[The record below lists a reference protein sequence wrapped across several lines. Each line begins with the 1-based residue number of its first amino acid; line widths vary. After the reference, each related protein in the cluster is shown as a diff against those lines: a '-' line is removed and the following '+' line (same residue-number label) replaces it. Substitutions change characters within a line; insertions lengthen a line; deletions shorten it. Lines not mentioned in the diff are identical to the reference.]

1 MKDQRKTEIKVGI
14 TVIIGIVIFI
24 WIIGWAKNFSLSS
37 NENTI
42 NVRFTNVSGLEIGD
56 AVMVNGVRKGYVDDM
71 VVNSDNV
78 NIKLKIDNSIQLK
91 KDAAFSISMLD
102 LMGGKKVEIVPGTS
116 SEQLNYDIQH
126 EGTFNLDIPALM
138 ALVGAYQKELTNI
151 ITETGSAVTSLNKYL
166 TDPQINSD
174 LKNSLSNLNSLL
186 VDVKKVLNENDQNI
200 AKLTQN
206 SVELTEEA
214 KSFIIQNKDGI
225 NSSLTELK
233 TLLAKSDSLV
243 SKFNRITD
251 ETTAQQNNLGKIL
264 YDEEMLKS
272 IKSTLSQL
280 DELTK
285 IILHQV
291 QNEGI
296 NVDAHIF

>member
-1 MKDQRKTEIKVGI
+1 MKDQQKTEIKVGV
-14 TVIIGIVIFI
+14 TVIIGIVIFL

-37 NENTI
+37 DENI
-42 NVRFTNVSGLEIGD
+42 IDVRFKNVSGLEIGD

-71 VVNSDNV
+71 VVNSESVDL
-78 NIKLKIDNSIQLK
+78 KLKIDNTIQLK
-91 KDAAFSISMLD
+91 KDASFSISMLD
-102 LMGGKKVEIVPGTS
+102 LMGGKKVEIVPGSS
-116 SEQLNYDIQH
+116 SELFDYNIQH
-126 EGTFNLDIPALM
+126 EGTFNSDIPSLM
-138 ALVGAYQKELTNI
+138 TLVGAYQEDLTNI
-151 ITETGSAVTSLNKYL
+151 ITQTGSALTALNKYL

-174 LKNSLSNLNSLL
+174 LKNSLSNLNALL

-200 AKLTQN
+200 SKLTQN

-214 KSFIIQNKDGI
+214 KSFITQNKDGI

-233 TLLAKSDSLV
+233 TLLADSDSLV

-251 ETTAQQNNLGKIL
+251 ETAAQQNNLGKML

-272 IKSTLSQL
+272 IKNTLTQL

-285 IILHQV
+285 IILHQI

-296 NVDAHIF
+296 NIDAHIF

>member
-1 MKDQRKTEIKVGI
+1 MKDQRKTDIKVGI
-14 TVIIGIVIFI
+14 TVIIGIIIFI
-24 WIIGWAKNFSLSS
+24 WIIGWAKNISLSS
-37 NENTI
+37 NENI
-42 NVRFTNVSGLEIGD
+42 IDVRFKNVSGLEIGD
-56 AVMVNGVRKGYVDDM
+56 AVTVNGVRKGYVDDM
-71 VVNSDNV
+71 VVNSESV
-78 NIKLKIDNSIQLK
+78 NIKLRIDNSIQLK
-91 KDAAFSISMLD
+91 SDASFSISMLD
-102 LMGGKKVEIVPGTS
+102 LMGGKKVDIIPGKS
-116 SEQLNYDIQH
+116 LEPFNYDIQH
-126 EGTFNLDIPALM
+126 EGIFNSDIPALM
-138 ALVGAYQKELTNI
+138 TLVGSYQVELTNI
-151 ITETGSAVTSLNKYL
+151 ITETGTALTSLNKYL

-200 AKLTQN
+200 SKLMQN
-206 SVELTEEA
+206 SVELTDEA

-225 NSSLTELK
+225 NSTLTELK

-251 ETTAQQNNLGKIL
+251 ETTAQQNNLGKML
-264 YDEEMLKS
+264 YDDELLKS
-272 IKSTLSQL
+272 IKNTLIQL
-280 DELTK
+280 EELTK

>member
-14 TVIIGIVIFI
+14 TVIIGIIIFI

-37 NENTI
+37 NENI
-42 NVRFTNVSGLEIGD
+42 IDVRFKNVSGLEIGD
-56 AVMVNGVRKGYVDDM
+56 AVTVNGVRKGYVDDM
-71 VVNSDNV
+71 VVNSESV
-78 NIKLKIDNSIQLK
+78 NIKLRIDNSIQLK
-91 KDAAFSISMLD
+91 RDASFSISMLD
-102 LMGGKKVEIVPGTS
+102 LMGGKKVDIIPGIS
-116 SEQLNYDIQH
+116 LEPFNYDVQH
-126 EGTFNLDIPALM
+126 EGTFNSDIPALM
-138 ALVGAYQKELTNI
+138 TLVGSYQVELTNI
-151 ITETGSAVTSLNKYL
+151 ITETGTALTSLNKYL

-200 AKLTQN
+200 SKLMQN

-214 KSFIIQNKDGI
+214 KSFITQNKDGI
-225 NSSLTELK
+225 TSSLTDLK

-243 SKFNRITD
+243 SKFDRITD
-251 ETTAQQNNLGKIL
+251 ETTAQQNNLGKML
-264 YDEEMLKS
+264 YDEELLKS
-272 IKSTLSQL
+272 IKNTLTQL
-280 DELTK
+280 EELTK

>member
-14 TVIIGIVIFI
+14 TVIIGIIIFI

-37 NENTI
+37 NENI
-42 NVRFTNVSGLEIGD
+42 IDVRFKNVSGLEIGD
-56 AVMVNGVRKGYVDDM
+56 AVTVNGVRKGYVDDM
-71 VVNSDNV
+71 VVNSESV
-78 NIKLKIDNSIQLK
+78 NIKLRIDNSIQLK
-91 KDAAFSISMLD
+91 RDASFSISMLD
-102 LMGGKKVEIVPGTS
+102 LMGGKKVDIIPGIS
-116 SEQLNYDIQH
+116 LEPFNYDVQH
-126 EGTFNLDIPALM
+126 EGTFNSDIPALM
-138 ALVGAYQKELTNI
+138 TLVGSYQVELTNI
-151 ITETGSAVTSLNKYL
+151 ITETGTALTSLNKYL

-200 AKLTQN
+200 SKLMQN

-214 KSFIIQNKDGI
+214 KSFITQNKEGI
-225 NSSLTELK
+225 TSSLTDLK

-243 SKFNRITD
+243 SKFDRITD
-251 ETTAQQNNLGKIL
+251 ETTAQQNNLGKML
-264 YDEEMLKS
+264 YDEELLKS
-272 IKSTLSQL
+272 IKNTLTQL
-280 DELTK
+280 EELTK

>member
-14 TVIIGIVIFI
+14 TVIIGIIIFI
-24 WIIGWAKNFSLSS
+24 WILGWAKNFSLSS
-37 NENTI
+37 NENI
-42 NVRFTNVSGLEIGD
+42 IDVRFKNVSGLEIGD
-56 AVMVNGVRKGYVDDM
+56 AVTVNGVRKGYVDDM
-71 VVNSDNV
+71 VVNSESV
-78 NIKLKIDNSIQLK
+78 NIKLRIDNSIQLK
-91 KDAAFSISMLD
+91 RDASFSISMLD
-102 LMGGKKVEIVPGTS
+102 LMGGKKVDIIPGIS
-116 SEQLNYDIQH
+116 LEPFNYDVQH
-126 EGTFNLDIPALM
+126 EGTFNSDIPALM
-138 ALVGAYQKELTNI
+138 TLVGSYQVELTNI
-151 ITETGSAVTSLNKYL
+151 ITETGTALTSLNKYL

-200 AKLTQN
+200 SKLMQN

-214 KSFIIQNKDGI
+214 KSFITQNKDGI
-225 NSSLTELK
+225 TSSLTDLK

-243 SKFNRITD
+243 SKFDRITD
-251 ETTAQQNNLGKIL
+251 ETTAQQNNLGKML
-264 YDEEMLKS
+264 YDEELLKS
-272 IKSTLSQL
+272 IKNTLTQL
-280 DELTK
+280 EELTK

>member
-14 TVIIGIVIFI
+14 TVIIGIIIFI

-37 NENTI
+37 NENI
-42 NVRFTNVSGLEIGD
+42 IDVRFKNVSGLEIGD
-56 AVMVNGVRKGYVDDM
+56 AVTVNGVRKGYVDDM
-71 VVNSDNV
+71 FVNSESV
-78 NIKLKIDNSIQLK
+78 NIKLRIDNSIQLK
-91 KDAAFSISMLD
+91 RDASFSISMLD
-102 LMGGKKVEIVPGTS
+102 LMGGKKVDIIPGIS
-116 SEQLNYDIQH
+116 LEPFNYDVQH
-126 EGTFNLDIPALM
+126 EGTFNSDIPALM
-138 ALVGAYQKELTNI
+138 TLVGSYQVELTNI
-151 ITETGSAVTSLNKYL
+151 ITETGTALTSLNKYL

-200 AKLTQN
+200 SKLMQN

-214 KSFIIQNKDGI
+214 KSFITQNKDGI
-225 NSSLTELK
+225 TSSLSDLK

-243 SKFNRITD
+243 SKFDRITD
-251 ETTAQQNNLGKIL
+251 ETTAQQNNLGKML
-264 YDEEMLKS
+264 YDEELLKS
-272 IKSTLSQL
+272 IKNTLTQL
-280 DELTK
+280 EELTK

>member
-14 TVIIGIVIFI
+14 TVIIGIIIFI

-37 NENTI
+37 NENI
-42 NVRFTNVSGLEIGD
+42 IDVRFKNVSGLEIGD
-56 AVMVNGVRKGYVDDM
+56 AVTVNGVRKGYVDDM
-71 VVNSDNV
+71 IVNSESV
-78 NIKLKIDNSIQLK
+78 NIKLRIDNSIQLK
-91 KDAAFSISMLD
+91 SDASFSISMLD
-102 LMGGKKVEIVPGTS
+102 LMGGKKVDIIPGIS
-116 SEQLNYDIQH
+116 LEPFNYDVQH
-126 EGTFNLDIPALM
+126 EGTFNSDIPALM
-138 ALVGAYQKELTNI
+138 TLVGSYQEELTNI
-151 ITETGSAVTSLNKYL
+151 ITETGKALTSLNKYL

-200 AKLTQN
+200 SKLIQN

-214 KSFIIQNKDGI
+214 KSFISQNKDGI
-225 NSSLTELK
+225 NSSLIDLK
-233 TLLAKSDSLV
+233 NLLVKSDSLV

-251 ETTAQQNNLGKIL
+251 ETTAQQNNLGKML

-272 IKSTLSQL
+272 IKSTLTQL
-280 DELTK
+280 EELTK

>member
-14 TVIIGIVIFI
+14 TVIIGIIIFI

-37 NENTI
+37 NENI
-42 NVRFTNVSGLEIGD
+42 IDVRFKNVSGLEIGD
-56 AVMVNGVRKGYVDDM
+56 AVTVNGVRKGYVDDM
-71 VVNSDNV
+71 VVNSESV
-78 NIKLKIDNSIQLK
+78 NIKLRIDNSIQLK
-91 KDAAFSISMLD
+91 RDASFSISMLD
-102 LMGGKKVEIVPGTS
+102 LMGGKKVDIIPGIS
-116 SEQLNYDIQH
+116 LEPFNYDVQH
-126 EGTFNLDIPALM
+126 EGTFNSDIPALM
-138 ALVGAYQKELTNI
+138 TLVGSYQVELTNI
-151 ITETGSAVTSLNKYL
+151 ITETGTALTSLNKYL

-200 AKLTQN
+200 SKLMQN

-214 KSFIIQNKDGI
+214 KSFITQNKDGI
-225 NSSLTELK
+225 NSSLTDLK

-243 SKFNRITD
+243 SKFDRITD
-251 ETTAQQNNLGKIL
+251 ETTSQQNNLGKML
-264 YDEEMLKS
+264 YDEELLKS
-272 IKSTLSQL
+272 IKNTLTQL
-280 DELTK
+280 EELTK